1 MPKSKSSKS
10 SKSSKPLMT
19 IQEELAALNE
29 QYDTNKK
36 RIALLQSNSTPDLV
50 KLSDF
55 STTRHPIPHMNTHL
69 TDVQAERFV
78 RGASGAITSFR
89 YPDEVN
95 IGIKYPYKNHGIA
108 KPSSVGRIHVNLKPK
123 HKGGRSRKHKVRSQ
137 RRRKSSRR
145 NH

>member
-1 MPKSKSSKS
+1 MPKSKS

-19 IQEELAALNE
+19 IQKELAELDK
-29 QYDTNKK
+29 QYDANKD
-36 RIALLQSNSTPDLV
+36 RIEYLQSLLTP
-50 KLSDF
+50 KLSHLAQLA
-55 STTRHPIPHMNTHL
+55 SERHPIPHMNTHL

-89 YPDEVN
+89 YPDEVD

-137 RRRKSSRR
+137 PRRKSSRR

>member
-55 STTRHPIPHMNTHL
+55 STTRHPIPLKPGQNVL
-69 TDVQAERFV
+69 L
-78 RGASGAITSFR
+78 GASGAITSFR
-89 YPDEVN
+89 YPDEVD
-95 IGIKYPYKNHGIA
+95 IGINYPYKKHGIA
-108 KPSSVGRIHVNLKPK
+108 KPSPVGRIHVNLKPK

>member
-1 MPKSKSSKS
+1 MPKSKSSK
-10 SKSSKPLMT
+10 PLIT
-19 IQEELAALNE
+19 IQEELAELDK
-29 QYDTNKK
+29 QYAANKD
-36 RIALLQSNSTPDLV
+36 RIEYLQERLTPE
-50 KLSDF
+50 LSHLAQLA
-55 STTRHPIPHMNTHL
+55 SERHPIPHMNAHL

-89 YPDEVN
+89 YPDEVD

>member
-1 MPKSKSSKS
+1 MPKSKS

-19 IQEELAALNE
+19 IQKELAELDK
-29 QYDTNKK
+29 QYDANKD
-36 RIALLQSNSTPDLV
+36 RIEHLQSLLTP
-50 KLSDF
+50 KLSHLAQLA
-55 STTRHPIPHMNTHL
+55 SERHPIPHMNTHL